1 MKTIINFSD
10 FDQVQLGSINN
21 KVIVVLNKQGA
32 LHYLSIPSQLKYTL
46 FDNLLEVTSE
56 SNKDLPLFNT
66 FNNLFN
72 QIKSSNTLSKKK
84 ILLKGLGFRS
94 TFEDSTKTLSFKLG
108 YSHMSNLNV
117 PKFIKNIKIKKN
129 TILLES
135 SDKVLLGNYIKKI
148 HQLKQSDIY
157 KGKGFSYQ
165 YENKKLKIIKKK

>member
-21 KVIVVLNKQGA
+21 KVIVVLNKQGS